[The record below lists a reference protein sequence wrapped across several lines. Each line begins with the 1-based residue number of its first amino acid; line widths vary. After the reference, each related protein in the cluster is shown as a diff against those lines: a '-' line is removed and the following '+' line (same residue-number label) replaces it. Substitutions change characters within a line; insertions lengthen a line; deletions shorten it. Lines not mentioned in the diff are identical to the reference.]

1 MYPAQQSNDFEESK
15 QSAMSMDILA
25 EFAREQQL
33 AEEREDLEEDILR
46 DFE

>member
-1 MYPAQQSNDFEESK
+1 
-15 QSAMSMDILA
+15 MSVDILA